1 METTEQKIY
10 QCLAEIARMDG
21 IMLLL
26 STPIPTPDLLL
37 EFLESVV
44 SVEQEQRSGSQM
56 DQEQDVRVHILKAAD
71 SLTLVQ

>member
-44 SVEQEQRSGSQM
+44 SVEQEKRSGSQM